1 MTPGTTPLIAVA
13 IFCAIAG
20 FRIGR
25 HKGHPLAGFLLGL
38 LLSVIGLV
46 ILAFVPATAEARAR
60 QAAGQPR
67 QATGQPRQATGKH
80 RAGREA
86 PQRLAAEQAQRGAGY
101 PSPAYPPR
109 APGVYPQPPPA
120 SGTRRLPGDRDLG
133 SDRAGE

>member
-1 MTPGTTPLIAVA
+1 MTPGTTPLIAVT

-38 LLSVIGLV
+38 LLSVIGLI
-46 ILAFVPATAEARAR
+46 ILAFVPMTDEARSR
-60 QAAGQPR
+60 QAAGKHK
-67 QATGQPRQATGKH
+67 AGQ
-80 RAGREA
+80 EV
-86 PQRLAAEQAQRGAGY
+86 QRRLDAEQAQQGAGY

-109 APGVYPQPPPA
+109 APGVYPQPA
-120 SGTRRLPGDRDLG
+120 LGSGTGRRLPGDRDLG